1 MSIYNV
7 GAYLGNRNN
16 QYSAVSKPV
25 ADVIKI
31 MSTMGVRDLGSIA
44 SIPDRFGGRLTS
56 KKSLDKTFKKLMSGD
71 VLIVQ
76 YPLYVDYPAAP
87 QILRYLAGK
96 GIKTI
101 AFIHDIN
108 PLRFPKRSLKDN
120 ILRPSTRMS
129 YAVKC
134 LNLFTHIIY
143 PNAAMQAAME
153 HQGVHVPANT
163 LKFYDYL
170 VESDASQQ
178 ESGNLSSQE
187 NYKQIFFAGNLD
199 KSTFLGKYHSSVPDV
214 DFVVFGQKP
223 AAYSLPESIDYRGAK
238 SPDELPSFLNNGLG
252 LVWDGTSPDK
262 ISGGWGEYLRY
273 NNPYK
278 ASSYLAAGIP
288 LIVWKG
294 SALAGIV
301 AENQIGILV
310 DSMDDAEMQVSR
322 ITLDE
327 FNRMEQSVT
336 DFRNKLLAGK
346 FTLEAVGDA
355 IHAVGV

>member
-7 GAYLGNRNN
+7 GAYLGDRGN
-16 QYSAVSKPV
+16 QYSAVSKPI

-31 MSTMGVRDLGSIA
+31 MGTMGVQDLGSIA
-44 SIPDRFGGRLTS
+44 SIPDRFWGRLTS
-56 KKSLDKTFKKLMSGD
+56 KKNLDEAFSKVRAGD

-87 QILRYLAGK
+87 QILRYLSRK
-96 GIKTI
+96 GIKTV

-108 PLRFPKRSLKDN
+108 PLRFTKRSVKDN

-143 PNAAMQAAME
+143 PNASMQAAME
-153 HQGVHVPANT
+153 SHGVNVPANT

-170 VESDASQQ
+170 VENGAGQQ

-199 KSTFLGKYHSSVPDV
+199 KSTFLEQYRSGNSEVK
-214 DFVVFGQKP
+214 FVVFGQKP
-223 AAYSLPESIDYRGAK
+223 ATYSLPASIDYRGAK
-238 SPDELPSFLNNGLG
+238 SPDELPSFLKNGLG
-252 LVWDGTSPDK
+252 LVWDGTSPNQ

-288 LIVWKG
+288 LVVWKD
-294 SALAGIV
+294 SALAEIV
-301 AENQIGILV
+301 SENQIGILV
-310 DSMDDAEMQVSR
+310 DSLGDAEMQVSNM
-322 ITLDE
+322 TLDE
-327 FNRMEQSVT
+327 FNVMEQNVT
-336 DFRNKLLAGK
+336 DFRDKLLAGK
-346 FTLEAVGDA
+346 FTVEAVGDA
-355 IHAVGV
+355 IQAVGV